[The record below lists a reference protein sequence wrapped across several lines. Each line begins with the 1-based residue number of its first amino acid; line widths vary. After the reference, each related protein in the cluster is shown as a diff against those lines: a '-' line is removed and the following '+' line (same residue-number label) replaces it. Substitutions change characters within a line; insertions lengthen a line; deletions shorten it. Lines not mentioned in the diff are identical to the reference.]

1 MSFMLE
7 GDSPILARQ
16 ANRVATFRYFPE
28 QGYEPLAY
36 VRCLDVHWR
45 EGAEPSLAEFE
56 YISQN
61 ADPNF
66 DPVYFENVLPLMF
79 RQSGGQMV
87 YPDDRIVV
95 VCLTPSGDFRYM
107 FDGFCVNPDT
117 RFAARGHQSSYTVG
131 FKAAGVEK
139 RCWDAPLQA
148 SWQRDCS
155 DPTDAS
161 KNVNTALPIRFN
173 PKGRPNRTP
182 KDSDMMPPGALP
194 QSIPIFLDVD
204 FKGVDADKKPYQQM
218 WNLYDFARYVIAI
231 GNPEEEYVTN
241 PDFRQM
247 ESVLSV
253 YTPKKDAKGRP
264 GKYYDINKPETYDKR
279 PITISDVDAKGG
291 KWPEVLARVLDAN
304 GFSMAFRLAI
314 DASGDTPQPYT
325 YLDIYKKYDND
336 PTKYKDLYLAPWD
349 NPLDPAVNNV
359 SEMEVFHDTSRV
371 VNKVTLHTAPEWV
384 EVSIVLAPLFPIAP
398 GDYTDKGK
406 FILGK
411 TAPADVRKY
420 RQFGADEAGLGHWNL
435 VNWVYSHTSL
445 DLDAIFPPDRKPDS
459 VPDDEDEPEKR
470 RRYFR
475 RGRPARNQ
483 LVTADD
489 DGKPLE
495 PKLHISFNYT
505 GETPAVWDGE
515 SGDWVEIP
523 DGKGW
528 VLLKDQFGI
537 RLTEKDPNAWKIG
550 DMKGVDLSVGEAQRI
565 AGGEIRTVEWLRESR
580 VASPT
585 QWGNFFLMLT
595 GVMEADQMAKVVA
608 DRRPASPTTFTIESV
623 VEAASEY
630 QPKRL
635 YRNSWNEVAR
645 GSAAD
650 KDFVIFDQDMAQAY
664 VDTKRESSQLGQFSM
679 KVAIPRLTAAY
690 TIGDR
695 IRQINGRDCSF
706 AMNLTGGIET
716 TAYPKVIG
724 FTWHCGHGERTSLIL
739 SDTAIIRRRLARRV

>member
-7 GDSPILARQ
+7 GDEPILARQ

-28 QGYEPLAY
+28 EGYEPLAY
-36 VRCLDVHWR
+36 VRCLDVHYR
-45 EGAEPSLAEFE
+45 EGPEPSLAEFE

-66 DPVYFENVLPLMF
+66 DPVYFEDILPMI
-79 RQSGGQMV
+79 RRRDDGEIV
-87 YPDDRIVV
+87 HPDDRVVV
-95 VCLTPSGDFRYM
+95 VCLTPDGDFRYM
-107 FDGFCVNPDT
+107 FDGFCVNPDA

-139 RCWDAPLQA
+139 RCWDSPLQA

-161 KNVNTALPIRFN
+161 KNVSTALPIRFN

-182 KDSDMMPPGALP
+182 KDADMMPPGALP

-218 WNLYDFARYVIAI
+218 WSLYDFARYIISI
-231 GNPEEEYVTN
+231 GNPDEEHVTN
-241 PDFRQM
+241 PDFKQM

-253 YTPKKDAKGRP
+253 YTPKKDAKGKP
-264 GKYYDINKPETYDKR
+264 GKYFDYNKPETYDKK

-291 KWPEVLARVLDAN
+291 KWPDVLARVLDAN

-314 DASGDTPQPYT
+314 DASGQTPQPYT

-349 NPLDPAVNNV
+349 DPLDPAVNNV

-384 EVSIVLAPLFPIAP
+384 EVSIVLAPLFPISE
-398 GDYTDKGK
+398 GDAAAKANFLEGK
-406 FILGK
+406 ATG
-411 TAPADVRKY
+411 ADVRKY
-420 RQFGADEAGLGHWNL
+420 REFGADETGLGHWNIA
-435 VNWVYSHTSL
+435 NWIYTKTVI
-445 DLDAIFPPDRKPDS
+445 DLDDVFPPDKKPDD
-459 VPDDEDEPEKR
+459 VPDEEDDPDKR
-470 RRYFR
+470 RKYFR

-483 LVTADD
+483 LITADD
-489 DGKPLE
+489 AGKPLE
-495 PKLHISFNYT
+495 PKLHISFNYA
-505 GETPAVWDGE
+505 GDVPAVWDGE
-515 SGDWVEIP
+515 SGDWIEIP

-528 VLLKDQFGI
+528 TLLKDQFGI
-537 RLTEKDPNAWKIG
+537 RLTHKDPNAWKIG
-550 DMKGVDLSVGEAQRI
+550 EMKGIDLATGNAKQL
-565 AGGEIRTVEWLRESR
+565 AAGEIRTVEWLRER
-580 VASPT
+580 RTASGT
-585 QWGNFFLMLT
+585 VWGNFYLMLT
-595 GVMEADQMAKVVA
+595 GVVEADQMAKVVA
-608 DRRPASPTTFTIESV
+608 DKRPASPTVFTIESV
-623 VEAASEY
+623 VDAASEY

-645 GSAAD
+645 GSPSD
-650 KDFVIFDQDMAQAY
+650 KDFTIFDQDMAQAY

-739 SDTAIIRRRLARRV
+739 SDTAIIRRQLARRV